1 VRKPIR
7 FSKLRELSERQLANA
22 RGRGRMR
29 FTNPM
34 FPGYADVVDQ
44 PVYDDASLAAA
55 TAFPNQITYF
65 QTGAGQGGKT
75 QFDSYLQGQSNGLPN
90 PQKLFLRAY
99 RFIIQP
105 DANPT
110 DGINVLFKTWLNFVI
125 GLKPY
130 FFGPTFLWTGG
141 VGVSLFG
148 AQVGTAPAGAG
159 TLSAINN
166 GLPDSRS
173 LFSLSKPFMI
183 EQGDVFNVTQSIGSA
198 FNTVAAASVPAG
210 TGLKMYCMLDG
221 QLYRGVQ

>member
-1 VRKPIR
+1 MRKPIR
-7 FSKLRELSERQLANA
+7 FSKLRELSDAQLDRA

-44 PVYDDASLAAA
+44 PVYDDASVAAN
-55 TAFPNQITYF
+55 TAFPAAVTYF
-65 QTGAGQGGKT
+65 QTGAGQAGKT

-110 DGINVLFKTWLNFVI
+110 DAINCLFKTWLNFVI

-148 AQVGTAPAGAG
+148 AQIGTAPAGSSPV
-159 TLSAINN
+159 SAVNN
-166 GLPDSRS
+166 GTPDSRS
-173 LFSLSKPFMI
+173 LFTLSKPFMI
-183 EQGDVFNVTQSIGSA
+183 EQGDVFYVTQTLGSA

-210 TGLKMYCMLDG
+210 NGLKMYCMLDG
-221 QLYRGVQ
+221 QLYRGIQ

>member
-1 VRKPIR
+1 VRPIR
-7 FSKLRELSERQLANA
+7 FAKLRELNEGQIARA

-29 FTNPM
+29 FANPM

-55 TAFPNQITYF
+55 TAFPAAGLTFF
-65 QTGAGQGGKT
+65 QSGVGQSGKT
-75 QFDSYLQGQSNGLPN
+75 QWDSYLQGQSNGLPN

-110 DGINVLFKTWLNFVI
+110 DAINVLFKTWLNFVI

-148 AQVGTAPAGAG
+148 SQVGTAAVG
-159 TLSAINN
+159 SAVVSAVNN
-166 GLPDSRS
+166 GTPDARS

-183 EQGDVFNVTQSIGSA
+183 EQGDVFSVNLNLGSA
-198 FNTVAAASVPAG
+198 FSTVAAATVPAG

-221 QLYRGVQ
+221 QLYRGIQ

>member
-1 VRKPIR
+1 MRTPIR
-7 FSKLRELSERQLANA
+7 YNKLQELSDAQLAVA

-29 FTNPM
+29 FQNPM

-44 PVYDDASLAAA
+44 PVYDDASVAAA
-55 TAFPNQITYF
+55 TAWPAATTFF
-65 QTGAGQGGKT
+65 QSGVGQGGKT
-75 QFDSYLQGQSNGLPN
+75 QWDSYLQGQSNGLPN

-110 DGINVLFKTWLNFVI
+110 DAINVLFKTWINFVI

-148 AQVGTAPAGAG
+148 AQLGTAPAGSEPI
-159 TLSAINN
+159 SAVNN
-166 GLPDSRS
+166 GNPDARS
-173 LFSLSKPFMI
+173 LFTLSKPFMI
-183 EQGDVFNVTQSIGSA
+183 EQGDVFNVTLNLGAA

-210 TGLKMYCMLDG
+210 TGVKMYCMLDG
-221 QLYRGVQ
+221 QLYRGIQ